1 MKNLIWAFALLLA
14 VSACTHP
21 EAGLDA
27 WEAGSANDDVFL
39 HITDGDLADMKN
51 NGLNYLEVDW
61 LFPSEAT
68 PAEIEEWAKAIKER
82 CDQAGITVWT
92 VHIPYGGAY
101 DISQVNDSARR
112 EAVRLSAQDMAASA
126 RLLAPKRFVIHP
138 SAEPIAD
145 EEREARIT
153 ASRRSLVE
161 LAAEAAGYGIPL
173 LVENLPRTCLGRNSG
188 ELLRIIDGI
197 DNTGI
202 CFDVNHLLGESHA
215 SFVANTRGRIG
226 TTHMSDYDGTD
237 EKHWLP
243 GEGVIDWTALLNG
256 LQETGYNGPF
266 IYEVVKRDQP
276 IGIATLGN
284 RWKKLKEEA
293 GKK

>member
-1 MKNLIWAFALLLA
+1 MKNLICTIALLLA
-14 VSACTHP
+14 STGCTCNK
-21 EAGLDA
+21 AGLDA

-39 HITDGDLADMKN
+39 TITDSDLAAMKA

-68 PAEIEEWAKAIKER
+68 PAEIEKWAGAIKER
-82 CDQAGITVWT
+82 CDRAGITVWT

-101 DISQVNDSARR
+101 DISQAGDSARR
-112 EAVRLSAQDMAASA
+112 EAVRLSAQDMETSA

-145 EEREARIT
+145 EEREARIA
-153 ASRRSLVE
+153 ASRRSLAE
-161 LAAEAAGYGIPL
+161 LAAKAAGYGIPL
-173 LVENLPRTCLGRNSG
+173 LVENLPRTCLGNNSG

-215 SFVANTRGRIG
+215 SFIANTRGRIG
-226 TTHMSDYDGTD
+226 TTHMSDYDGRD

-243 GEGVIDWTALLNG
+243 GEGVIDWTALLRG
-256 LQETGYNGPF
+256 LHETGYHGPF

-276 IGIATLGN
+276 IDIATLGR
-284 RWKKLKEEA
+284 RWKKLKDACKE
-293 GKK
+293 